1 MNDSLMETGL
11 RFFGAVTASVSHEI
25 KNRMAVINEQAG
37 LLEDLVG
44 MARKGRELDLDRL
57 TRLADS
63 VKTQI
68 ALADGIIKNMNRFA
82 HSVDIFRQASDLNE
96 LLSLAG
102 NLSNRM
108 AERGA
113 VRLEILPADSPV
125 RVVTSPFLVLDLIW
139 LCLQLGIGGS
149 VKGRAVYLGCNNAPK
164 GPSLYVQ
171 VEALAEDPG
180 RLIASEDIRKLSAEL
195 NAEVVLNPEG
205 NTLAFRFQ

>member
-1 MNDSLMETGL
+1 
-11 RFFGAVTASVSHEI
+11 
-25 KNRMAVINEQAG
+25 MAVINEQAG

-44 MARKGRELDLDRL
+44 MARKGRELELDRL

-82 HSVDIFRQASDLNE
+82 HSVDIFRQTSDLNE

-125 RVVTSPFLVLDLIW
+125 RVITSPFLVLNLIW

-149 VKGRAVYLGCNNAPK
+149 VKGRAVSLGCNNART

-171 VEALAEDPG
+171 VEALAEDQG
-180 RLIASEDIRKLSAEL
+180 RLIVSEDIRKLSAEL

-205 NTLAFRFQ
+205 NTLAFHFR